1 MSQNENE
8 KIKAEETESTVDST
22 VKAAESGNV
31 VDPSVKEEIKS
42 FFTAGDN
49 ESGDEGTK
57 TEETTGAEAVSADTL
72 TAGQE
77 NGTETKTDGEIVA
90 GTENTSASNV
100 TASAENGTKTEDV
113 RFTQEQM
120 NKIAGKAREE
130 GRASALKDLF
140 SKFGVADENEL
151 SEIFGKGQTYDDLH
165 EEYSSQGNSIR
176 EIRAENALLRT
187 GVLPERWDDVKAI
200 LGTKGLEVS
209 KENIEQALPTHPE
222 WRGTE
227 TVATEK
233 TTSGMKPFSVEMAEK
248 LKNTP
253 RVAEDTVSTIRKLG
267 GEAGDGG
274 NEDLESQ
281 LDRLF
286 GMK

>member
-8 KIKAEETESTVDST
+8 KIKAEETES
-22 VKAAESGNV
+22 AAESTGKVAESGKV

-42 FFTAGDN
+42 FFTAGNN
-49 ESGDEGTK
+49 EASGNEGAK
-57 TEETTGAEAVSADTL
+57 TDETTGAEAVSADTL

-130 GRASALKDLF
+130 GRTSALKDLF
-140 SKFGVADENEL
+140 SKLGVADENEL
-151 SEIFGKGQTYDDLH
+151 SEIFGKGQTYDDLN

-187 GVLPERWDDVKAI
+187 GILPERWDDVKAI

-209 KENIEQALPTHPE
+209 KENIEQALSTHPE

-227 TVATEK
+227 TATE
-233 TTSGMKPFSVEMAEK
+233 TTPGMKPFSVEMAEK

-267 GEAGDGG
+267 GEAGDGE
-274 NEDLESQ
+274 NEDLESR

>member
-8 KIKAEETESTVDST
+8 KIKAEETESIVDST
-22 VKAAESGNV
+22 GKAAESGNV
-31 VDPSVKEEIKS
+31 VEPSVKEEIKS
-42 FFTAGDN
+42 FFTAGGN
-49 ESGDEGTK
+49 ESGDEGAK
-57 TEETTGAEAVSADTL
+57 TEETNGVEAVSADTL

-100 TASAENGTKTEDV
+100 AASAENGTKTEDV

-140 SKFGVADENEL
+140 SKLGVADENEL

-227 TVATEK
+227 TVATE
-233 TTSGMKPFSVEMAEK
+233 TNSGMKPFSVEMAEK